1 MWYFIISIYYFIDYA
16 FFNILKVIGDGD
28 VNDILVEI
36 KVFWI

>member
-1 MWYFIISIYYFIDYA
+1 MWYFIISIYYFIDYV